1 MDEIQNVKDTF
12 RLQIKNLEQLIEVRS
27 IYFTQDFY
35 IFTVVKRLRL
45 FEFLFEQPTA
55 IRGCG
60 EVGGCGVEVDIKIRN
75 NA

>member
-27 IYFTQDFY
+27 IYFTQDFF

-60 EVGGCGVEVDIKIRN
+60 GVGAGWMWV
-75 NA
+75 